1 MNPTRGLRKESVFLA
16 ESGMSLRG
24 LLGAQ
29 PDPEFELSLPKGW
42 ERHEASAESQALIEK
57 RLSRQL
63 MRVGSVDSMQAFGV
77 LRNML
82 RQSMDEMRKQN
93 VIGYFAP
100 SGADLSTPFP
110 VPASIIATIR
120 SAPSAEGMD
129 GYIKRL
135 IVDEGAVPLGKN
147 RALLRIEREN
157 VRGVG
162 EEQVVFSST
171 LYITPVPGTRRRRA
185 LELLAGYGRPTD
197 VPRNDEQ
204 IQFVHAFFD
213 LMVAS
218 LRWKN
223 VSEKQVLNRREKA
236 T

>member
-1 MNPTRGLRKESVFLA
+1 MRGLRKESVCVA
-16 ESGMSLRG
+16 ESGMSLRD
-24 LLGAQ
+24 LLGAR
-29 PDPEFELSLPKGW
+29 PDPEFELSLPNGW
-42 ERHEASAESQALIEK
+42 ERHEASVESQALIEK

-63 MRVGSVDSMQAFGV
+63 MRVGSVDAMQTFGV

-93 VIGYFAP
+93 VIGYFAQ
-100 SGADLSTPFP
+100 SGSDVSTPFP

-120 SAPSAEGMD
+120 TAPSTEEMD

-135 IVDEGAVPLGKN
+135 ILEEGAVPLGKN
-147 RALLRIEREN
+147 RALLRVEREN
-157 VRGVG
+157 VRGDDEAQMVL
-162 EEQVVFSST
+162 SST
-171 LYITPVPGTRRRRA
+171 LYVTPVPGTRRRRA

-197 VPRNDEQ
+197 IPRDDDQ

-223 VSEKQVLNRREKA
+223 VVQ
-236 T
+236 

>member
-1 MNPTRGLRKESVFLA
+1 MSDGGMALRD
-16 ESGMSLRG
+16 
-24 LLGAQ
+24 LLGAR

-42 ERHEASAESQALIEK
+42 ERHEPSTESQALIER
-57 RLSRQL
+57 RLSRQF
-63 MRVGSVDSMQAFGV
+63 MQVGSADAMQAFGV

-93 VIGYFAP
+93 VVGYFAP
-100 SGADLSTPFP
+100 SGPDASTPFP

-120 SAPSAEGMD
+120 SAPSSAEMD
-129 GYIKRL
+129 GYIKRMIL
-135 IVDEGAVPLGKN
+135 EEGAEPLGRN

-157 VRGVG
+157 VRGEGDAQMVL
-162 EEQVVFSST
+162 SST
-171 LYITPVPGTRRRRA
+171 LYVTPVPGTRRRRA
-185 LELLAGYGRPTD
+185 LELLAGYGRPID
-197 VPRNDEQ
+197 IPRDDEQ

-223 VSEKQVLNRREKA
+223 VFG
-236 T
+236 

>member
-1 MNPTRGLRKESVFLA
+1 
-16 ESGMSLRG
+16 MSLRD
-24 LLGAQ
+24 LLGAR
-29 PDPEFELSLPKGW
+29 PDPEFELSLPQGW
-42 ERHEASAESQALIEK
+42 ERHEASPESQSLIEK

-63 MRVGSVDSMQAFGV
+63 MRVGSADAMQAFGV

-93 VIGYFAP
+93 VVGYFAP

-120 SAPSAEGMD
+120 SAPSTEEMD

-135 IVDEGAVPLGKN
+135 ILEDGAEPLGKN
-147 RALLRIEREN
+147 RALLRVEREN
-157 VRGVG
+157 VRGEG
-162 EEQVVFSST
+162 DAEVVLSST
-171 LYITPVPGTRRRRA
+171 LYVTPVPGTRRRRA

-197 VPRNDEQ
+197 IPRDDEQ
-204 IQFVHAFFD
+204 IEFVHTFID

-223 VSEKQVLNRREKA
+223 VTE
-236 T
+236 

>member
-1 MNPTRGLRKESVFLA
+1 
-16 ESGMSLRG
+16 MSLRD
-24 LLGAQ
+24 LLGAR
-29 PDPEFELSLPKGW
+29 PDPAFELSLPRGW
-42 ERHEASAESQALIEK
+42 ERHEATPESQALIEK

-63 MRVGSVDSMQAFGV
+63 MRVGSADAMQAFGV

-93 VIGYFAP
+93 VVGYFAP
-100 SGADLSTPFP
+100 SGSDVSTPFP

-120 SAPSAEGMD
+120 TAPSTEEMD

-135 IVDEGAVPLGKN
+135 ILDDGATPLGKN
-147 RALLRIEREN
+147 RALLRVEREN
-157 VRGVG
+157 LRGEGDTQMVL
-162 EEQVVFSST
+162 SST
-171 LYITPVPGTRRRRA
+171 LYVTPVPGTRRRRA

-197 VPRNDEQ
+197 IPRDDDQ

-223 VSEKQVLNRREKA
+223 ISG
-236 T
+236 